1 MYATA
6 VDIVNRYGQF
16 LLVQLAGIDEDA
28 DCSQGE
34 CDTTAVL
41 QAAEDTTAEI
51 NTYLAGRYV
60 LPLPVV
66 PLVLKRLAVDI
77 MIYRLASTADV
88 GTDEQ
93 RKRYDDA
100 LKVLRSFATGE
111 ISLGLPTNQT
121 PTSSNGVVFVAG
133 PGRKFGRGRRV

>member
-1 MYATA
+1 MYANA
-6 VDIVNRYGQF
+6 ADIVSRYGQF
-16 LLVQLAGIDEDA
+16 LLMQLAGVDEDA

-34 CDTTAVL
+34 CDTAAVL

-66 PLVLKRLAVDI
+66 PPALTRLAVDI
-77 MIYRLASTADV
+77 MIYRLGATADV

-93 RKRYDDA
+93 RKRYEDA
-100 LKVLRSFATGE
+100 LKVLKSFATGE
-111 ISLGLPTNQT
+111 ISLGLPTKQT

-133 PGRKFGRGRRV
+133 PRRKFGRGKRV